1 MRILMKLT
9 EINTEEMYAIL
20 NKAEFGHFFFNS
32 LKKQYLLLQNF
43 IRFKTEKIHVMQNY
57 VEEANFRVKTF
68 EK

>member
-32 LKKQYLLLQNF
+32 LKK
-43 IRFKTEKIHVMQNY
+43 
-57 VEEANFRVKTF
+57 
-68 EK
+68 